1 MRRRRREAR
10 GCRVHAGALAN
21 RYLLRR
27 RVSLFVFPSLMC
39 FDPSGGICTL
49 WYLPRP
55 SRALFSCRGSSGPL
69 LIHASQAIMLNYLLL
84 SFLIGTA
91 IQLTPSGSN
100 PAKTRRGGVGA
111 QLLGGWIKIPQGE
124 KQPGTGFLWVGL
136 CETPQSP
143 TRDPLAP
150 RQGTGT
156 PQGTPGVGGLRS
168 IAGGRAEWGQRLPN
182 CTQSRGFASPGL

>member
-1 MRRRRREAR
+1 MGRPPAPGWGGMRRRRREAR

-111 QLLGGWIKIPQGE
+111 QLLGGVDKNPAGRKAAQH
-124 KQPGTGFLWVGL
+124 WVSVGRAV
-136 CETPQSP
+136 
-143 TRDPLAP
+143 RDPPKAP
-150 RQGTGT
+150 HGT
-156 PQGTPGVGGLRS
+156 RS
-168 IAGGRAEWGQRLPN
+168 PLGRV
-182 CTQSRGFASPGL
+182 RGRPRGHPVSGA